1 MIPAPAEAERN
12 SRAVTAGNPE
22 YKMYLHNLKVMLRI
36 FFLSLIFFVACGA
49 LQAQMVRDTLANG
62 AVIVKDMRYDSL
74 SRKKAEINKKA
85 TIARTPVRGYRLQ
98 IINSTSRSEALD
110 AKSKMLSLY
119 PQHKLY
125 LLYQAPYFK
134 LRMGNFKEYA
144 QAAVLKKEINDFFP
158 KGITVIPSNIEYKQE
173 QEDPVSPSAQP

>member
-1 MIPAPAEAERN
+1 
-12 SRAVTAGNPE
+12 
-22 YKMYLHNLKVMLRI
+22 MLRI
-36 FFLSLIFFVACGA
+36 VFLLIIIFLSSVKVY
-49 LQAQMVRDTLANG
+49 AQMKRDTLGNG
-62 AVIVKDMRYDSL
+62 IIIIKDIRYDSL

-85 TIARTPVRGYRLQ
+85 TIARTPVKGYRLQ
-98 IINSTSRSEALD
+98 IINSTDRIEALD

-144 QAAVLKKEINDFFP
+144 EATALKKEINDLFP
-158 KGITVIPSNIEYKQE
+158 KGITIIPSNIEYKPE
-173 QEDPVSPSAQP
+173 QEEPVSPAGQP